1 MILNIGHRGAKFYAP
16 ENTIRSFLE
25 ALKRGA
31 EAIEFDVRKTKDK
44 KLVVFHDKKVDKLT
58 DKKGDIGEY
67 TLKELSFLKV
77 QKEPIPTL
85 KDVLDF
91 CLKQKNLKKIL
102 IELKVSGVEKMVLNE
117 VKKRNLCEKI
127 VLSSFFNLPL
137 KTIKRIDSKVETGWV
152 YIASSNPLRTA
163 LNLKAD
169 YLIPFYRVCT
179 TRLVKDAHKNGIKVF
194 VWTINTEKRARLFVK
209 RGVDG
214 IITDKP
220 DVIKKVLN
228 TNIQKS

>member
-44 KLVVFHDKKVDKLT
+44 KLVVFHDKTVDKLT
-58 DKKGDIGEY
+58 DKKGEISEY
-67 TLKELSFLKV
+67 NLKDLSFLKV

-85 KDVLDF
+85 KDALDF

-102 IELKVSGVEKMVLNE
+102 IELKVIGVEKMLINE
-117 VKKRNLCEKI
+117 VKKRNLCEKVI
-127 VLSSFFNLPL
+127 LSSFFSLPL
-137 KTIKRIDSKVETGWV
+137 KTVKRIDSKIETGWV
-152 YIASSNPLRTA
+152 YIASSNPLKTA
-163 LNLKAD
+163 LNLKVD

-179 TRLVKDAHKNGIKVF
+179 TRLVKEAHKNRIKVF

-228 TNIQKS
+228 NDIQKS